1 MKKFLPVLFFL
12 VAFVGCGPRTVYP
25 HLSWLVPWYVS
36 DYISL
41 DDSQKSMLQQRLLK
55 QLDWHCRTQ
64 LPAYAEVL
72 RTIGRDF
79 ANSDQA
85 LTYSM
90 IKAYTIKLKEL
101 WNGLINQI
109 GPDIAD
115 MLTTASEGQIGELFD
130 NLATQ
135 NQELRKK
142 YVELP
147 SRQLNE
153 NRQKRMSKRL
163 KYWVSNLTARQKE
176 MVSEWSSQL
185 EPISEDWLQNRELI
199 QAKARRLLAQK
210 SSRREFRAQL
220 LELVAN
226 PDQMRTPTYQA
237 KISANIDITINF
249 IVRLDQLLSPS
260 QRSHLLN
267 RVESLA
273 SDFDQLS
280 CDPKAVSKTEVK

>member
-1 MKKFLPVLFFL
+1 MRVHRE
-12 VAFVGCGPRTVYP
+12 G
-25 HLSWLVPWYVS
+25 
-36 DYISL
+36 D
-41 DDSQKSMLQQRLLK
+41 RL
-55 QLDWHCRTQ
+55 
-64 LPAYAEVL
+64 A
-72 RTIGRDF
+72 
-79 ANSDQA
+79 
-85 LTYSM
+85 
-90 IKAYTIKLKEL
+90 
-101 WNGLINQI
+101 

-115 MLTTASEGQIGELFD
+115 MLTTASEGQIVELFD

-142 YVELP
+142 YVELS

-153 NRQKRMSKRL
+153 NRQKRMRKRL

-176 MVSEWSSQL
+176 MISEWSSQL

-280 CDPKAVSKTEVK
+280 CDPKAVSKTQVK